1 MKQVAAILA
10 VVAVCTMAF
19 AGAAQAS
26 LALEGVGGH
35 VSFVSPDNVDA
46 SIGIGFLMDMGFTG
60 TQFGME
66 SYAGYWSHTE
76 SAFGVEASVSDFI
89 IGSRG
94 KYRFLVSSPSVH
106 PYVGAGLGFHF
117 VTAGVDIA
125 SYDFGGTTIPGT
137 SASNTE
143 LKLGLD
149 LGGGLAL
156 DVSDHVALLGDTW
169 VSLVSDVS
177 QFTLRLGA
185 LYRFR

>member
-1 MKQVAAILA
+1 MKRVAAIAA
-10 VVAVCTMAF
+10 VVALCTMAF

-26 LALEGVGGH
+26 LTLEGIGGH

-46 SIGIGFLMDMGFTG
+46 SVGIGFLMDMGFTG

-66 SYAGYWSHTE
+66 SYAGYWSHSE

-89 IGSRG
+89 IGGRG
-94 KYRFLVSSPSVH
+94 KYRFITGSPSVH

-117 VTAGVDIA
+117 VTAGLEIA
-125 SYDFGGTTIPGT
+125 SYNVGGTYFPGT
-137 SASNTE
+137 SASDTE

-169 VSLVSDVS
+169 VTLVSDVS

-185 LYRFR
+185 LYRF